1 MTIHLNRE
9 KDNRKMIKRET
20 RTVTTGVRALA
31 KKCGCTP
38 AFVSYVLAGKRNFDT
53 PMGRRV
59 IRLANKGK

>member
-1 MTIHLNRE
+1 
-9 KDNRKMIKRET
+9 MIKRET

-53 PMGRRV
+53 PMGRRIV
-59 IRLANKGK
+59 RLANKSK